1 MNKLKRFF
9 TASRTR
15 EPKQIT
21 ATDKRE
27 MRRRRARRRTVVR
40 IAVVALVVIAAV
52 LVWHNWEYLSPD
64 NWAYYFEE
72 WFGGGTGSYPVNMA
86 GTHVHRLAQA
96 EDYAAVLTDSHLIYL
111 NRNGAEVSRYN
122 CAYPTSVLRTAGEY
136 VLVAEQGG
144 TRLHLSTRNKVVLEK
159 TIEKENKILS
169 ASVNAEGQIAVLTN
183 GPQGY
188 LIQITVYD
196 RDGKLLYTRNRNH
209 TATDITLSPDGT
221 QVTTLSVDANN
232 GNLRTSMDVFS
243 LQTNAPEALCSYVTQ
258 DSLLYRAEYLNGGWV
273 AGFSEQGVVMMNTA
287 TGATT
292 AYTPADK
299 HVLGFAVAGND
310 CAVAVRPYGDTGGG
324 QIHIVNTNGTVS
336 RVLDFTGG
344 FRHLSGYEQQY
355 VVLTDSYVQYLS
367 ATAVGTPVAV
377 KADGQQVV
385 LTDGRGVV
393 LGLNRLEA
401 FDLIAE

>member
-9 TASRTR
+9 TAFRSR
-15 EPKQIT
+15 EPKQLST
-21 ATDKRE
+21 ADKRE
-27 MRRRRARRRTVVR
+27 MRRRRARRRTVWR
-40 IAVVALVVIAAV
+40 IVVVLLLVASLV
-52 LVWHNWEYLSPD
+52 LVWQNWEYLSPD
-64 NWAYYFEE
+64 NWGRYFEE
-72 WFGGGTGSYPVNMA
+72 WFGGGTGSYPVNMT

-111 NRNGAEVSRYN
+111 NRNGAEISRYN
-122 CAYPTSVLRTAGEY
+122 CAYPTAVMRTAGEY

-144 TRLHLSTRNKVVLEK
+144 NRLHLSTRSKVVLEK
-159 TIEKENKILS
+159 SLDKESKILS

-188 LIQITVYD
+188 LVQITVYD
-196 RDGKLLYTRNRNH
+196 RTGKLLYTRNRNH

-221 QVTTLSVDANN
+221 QVATLSVDADS
-232 GNLRTSMDVFS
+232 GNLNTSMDVFS
-243 LQTNAPEALCSYVTQ
+243 LQTNDTAAMCSYVTQ
-258 DSLLYRAEYLNGGWV
+258 DLLLYRAEYLNGGWL
-273 AGFSEQGVVMMNTA
+273 AGFSETGVVLMNTA

-292 AYTPADK
+292 VYAPADM

-324 QIHIVNTNGTVS
+324 QVHIVNTAGTVT
-336 RVLDFTGG
+336 RTLDFTGG

-355 VVLTDSYVQYLS
+355 VLLTDSYVQYLS

-377 KADGQQVV
+377 KADGQQVI